1 MEAYLFLFGFLLII
15 ILSLVYSVLISRKRP
30 PYIREHDAGHDMISV
45 FVWTRRGYREYI
57 FVKTKNDRYRMK
69 CKILDIICTVFA
81 VFQLILGLFILSLFQ
96 QEFVKNPDSIPAVI
110 GFVIWLVA
118 NVFFANSLQIEAW
131 LYFRKAIKD
140 LT

>member
-1 MEAYLFLFGFLLII
+1 
-15 ILSLVYSVLISRKRP
+15 
-30 PYIREHDAGHDMISV
+30 
-45 FVWTRRGYREYI
+45 
-57 FVKTKNDRYRMK
+57 MK
-69 CKILDIICTVFA
+69 CKILDIISTTFA

-96 QEFVKNPDSIPAVI
+96 EEFVKNPDSIPALI

-118 NVFFANSLQIEAW
+118 NVFFANSMQIEAW